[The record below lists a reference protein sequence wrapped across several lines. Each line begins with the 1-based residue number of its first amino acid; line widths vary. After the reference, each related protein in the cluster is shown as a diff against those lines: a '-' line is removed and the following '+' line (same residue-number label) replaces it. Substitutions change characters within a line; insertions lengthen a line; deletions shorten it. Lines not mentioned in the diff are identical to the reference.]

1 MLHTLKRQLTN
12 VPFYMFSTGVNCDI
26 AIIGG
31 GPGGNSISLLNI
43 KRLCCCIKGRT
54 TWFQDC
60 LH

>member
-43 KRLCCCIKGRT
+43 KIC
-54 TWFQDC
+54 
-60 LH
+60 